1 MCLIGTTNIL
11 AWVHIN
17 IMYKVK
23 RWQIGYCWTHFQ
35 VCELLSVYLFYLFS
49 EELAKLNSTKFC
61 LQEGFGLFLCRG

>member
-23 RWQIGYCWTHFQ
+23 RWQIDYCWTHFQ

-49 EELAKLNSTKFC
+49 EELANLNSTKFC
-61 LQEGFGLFLCRG
+61 LQEEFGLFLYRG